1 MTDQKEF
8 VALPRNPYVAL
19 ARATIDL
26 YVRER
31 KVIDVPEDLPDE
43 LMNRRAG
50 AFVTLHKG
58 GDLRGC
64 IGTITPTR
72 TTLADEI
79 IGNAILAATED
90 PRFYPV
96 RKEELSELD
105 ISVDVLGEAE
115 EVDSFDDLDPVRYGV
130 IVTRGYRGRAAEWP
144 LRVEPDS
151 DAHAAGDEAVLLAA
165 RTRCPVMAGP
175 DRVAA
180 LERLA
185 AQQTLGG
192 LFAGLSPRTAGF
204 NSIDIGQMSEG
215 SLLITDVLMFIGG
228 GSAGTAGGIKVATF
242 AVLGYVILS
251 EIRGEPSVHA
261 MGRRLGQDVQ
271 RQAITVVLLAVGAVM
286 AATFAL
292 LFLTDFNLDQ
302 VLFESVSA
310 FATVG
315 LSTGITADIP
325 DAGQLILIV
334 LMLLGRLG
342 PITLASALAV
352 RDRARRF
359 ELPEERPIV
368 G

>member
-43 LMNRRAG
+43 LVNRRAG
-50 AFVTLHKG
+50 TFVTLHKG

-130 IVTRGYRGRAAEWP
+130 IVTRGYRRGLLLPNLDGILRRTP
-144 LRVEPDS
+144 LSLQE
-151 DAHAAGDEAVLLAA
+151 AAGDLPDTVHFFFVVDRQREEVNPLTCFGRSGDRRQDGCLAVADEHRA
-165 RTRCPVMAGP
+165 IR
-175 DRVAA
+175 
-180 LERLA
+180 
-185 AQQTLGG
+185 
-192 LFAGLSPRTAGF
+192 
-204 NSIDIGQMSEG
+204 
-215 SLLITDVLMFIGG
+215 
-228 GSAGTAGGIKVATF
+228 K
-242 AVLGYVILS
+242 LS
-251 EIRGEPSVHA
+251 EFTRLEA
-261 MGRRLGQDVQ
+261 ERRS
-271 RQAITVVLLAVGAVM
+271 I
-286 AATFAL
+286 
-292 LFLTDFNLDQ
+292 
-302 VLFESVSA
+302 
-310 FATVG
+310 
-315 LSTGITADIP
+315 
-325 DAGQLILIV
+325 
-334 LMLLGRLG
+334 
-342 PITLASALAV
+342 
-352 RDRARRF
+352 
-359 ELPEERPIV
+359 
-368 G
+368 

>member
-58 GDLRGC
+58 SDLRGC

-130 IVTRGYRGRAAEWP
+130 IVTRGYRRGLLLPNLDGIDTVEEQVSIA
-144 LRVEPDS
+144 LRK
-151 DAHAAGDEAVLLAA
+151 AGISGGDYK
-165 RTRCPVMAGP
+165 
-175 DRVAA
+175 
-180 LERLA
+180 LER
-185 AQQTLGG
+185 
-192 LFAGLSPRTAGF
+192 FEVIRH
-204 NSIDIGQMSEG
+204 
-215 SLLITDVLMFIGG
+215 TD
-228 GSAGTAGGIKVATF
+228 
-242 AVLGYVILS
+242 
-251 EIRGEPSVHA
+251 
-261 MGRRLGQDVQ
+261 
-271 RQAITVVLLAVGAVM
+271 
-286 AATFAL
+286 
-292 LFLTDFNLDQ
+292 
-302 VLFESVSA
+302 
-310 FATVG
+310 
-315 LSTGITADIP
+315 
-325 DAGQLILIV
+325 
-334 LMLLGRLG
+334 
-342 PITLASALAV
+342 
-352 RDRARRF
+352 
-359 ELPEERPIV
+359 
-368 G
+368 